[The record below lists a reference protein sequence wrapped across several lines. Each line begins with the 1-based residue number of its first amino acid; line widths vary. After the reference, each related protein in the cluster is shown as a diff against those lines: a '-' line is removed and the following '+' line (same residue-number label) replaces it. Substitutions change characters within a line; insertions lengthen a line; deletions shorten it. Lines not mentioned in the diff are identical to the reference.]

1 MHKLVRVTPWTR
13 GAGAVV
19 AAGLLAGAS
28 TIFTYLLSSSVLTLE
43 LTLGALAV
51 ILGLLAQLRFGV
63 MGLLVVLLIS
73 LPLGRVTLAE
83 LGSVTVSPLMII
95 IVMLVA
101 FWSWGFL
108 TGSRKIRA
116 SWMQL
121 PLAILLLWSTISLY
135 WTPDIALALKFLLVL
150 TMGAAVYVIVS
161 EAVHSEKEVRAIVWA
176 VVGIMGAVGLYAVIS
191 YIWGLS
197 GVSGDLVK
205 SGSELYNRVEGI
217 FTHPNFLGTFFAL
230 IIPPGVA
237 LATSEAVGWRKVLAY
252 SLVAAAIAGL
262 ALTYSR
268 GGWVGT
274 GVGIVSLLL
283 LPQRRFSLL
292 VSLPLIGLLSLPFIA
307 SSAVSGAILERLAS
321 FGKSGLTDS
330 GVSPRLQIW
339 SAAPNL
345 VEEHAL
351 LGIGPGNFGV
361 AYGDFHRITPV
372 PDSYYTLPDWYVY
385 AANPP
390 VQFFPHAHNL
400 FLNLAIELGVVGLA
414 AFILLLALAFLK
426 AWRIRRS
433 TTTRNREGFL
443 SIGILGGF
451 IAMLVANLVDTT
463 FYQGFI
469 IIVFFTFLGLL
480 EAMERMAKD

>member
-1 MHKLVRVTPWTR
+1 MHKLVRLPPWTR
-13 GAGAVV
+13 GAVAAV
-19 AAGLLAGAS
+19 AAGLLAVAS
-28 TIFTYLLSSSVLTLE
+28 TVFTYLLSSPVLALDV
-43 LTLGALAV
+43 TLGAFAV
-51 ILGLLAQLRFGV
+51 VLGLLAQLRFGII
-63 MGLLVVLLIS
+63 GLLMVLLIS

-83 LGSVTVSPLMII
+83 LGTVTVSPLMII
-95 IVMLVA
+95 IMMLVT
-101 FWSWGFL
+101 FWSWEFL
-108 TGSRKIRA
+108 AGSRKIRA

-135 WTPDIALALKFLLVL
+135 WTPDISLALKFVLVF

-161 EAVHSEKEVRAIVWA
+161 EAAHSEKEVRTIMWA
-176 VVGIMGAVGLYAVIS
+176 VVGIMGVVGLYAVVA

-197 GVSGDLVK
+197 GVSDDLVE
-205 SGSELYNRVEGI
+205 SGSERFNRVEGI

-230 IIPPGVA
+230 TIPPGIA
-237 LATSEAVGWRKVLAY
+237 LAAAEEIRWKKMLTY

-262 ALTYSR
+262 TLTYSR
-268 GGWVGT
+268 GSWVGT
-274 GVGIVSLLL
+274 GVGLLSLLL

-292 VSLPLIGLLSLPFIA
+292 LPLSLIGLLSLPFIG
-307 SSAVSGAILERLAS
+307 SFAVSGALLERLAS
-321 FGKSGLTDS
+321 FGSASADS
-330 GVSPRLQIW
+330 GVIPRLQIW
-339 SAAPNL
+339 SAAPKL
-345 VEEHAL
+345 VVEHAL

-361 AYGDFHRITPV
+361 AYGRLLGITPV
-372 PDSYYTLPDWYVY
+372 PDSYQSLPDWYVY

-400 FLNLAIELGVVGLA
+400 FLNLTIELGLVGLV
-414 AFILLLALAFLK
+414 AFMWLLTLAFLK

-433 TTTRNREGFL
+433 TTTKQEGFL

-480 EAMERMAKD
+480 EAMERIDKS